1 MKAYHLSNLINDHI
15 ITSRGLVCAVSRNPS
30 GQNKNPKILRL
41 PFLHKNDI
49 STIEKFCERSDKS
62 DWLRWCNYPLVIF
75 SSVITSTK
83 TGIRHNTTKDG
94 FRSDKISD
102 LAFAP
107 SNEQNVRMSAN
118 VFCQGSLYWILLIL
132 GPRGPLNS
140 AFVACLF
147 SSSKKIF
154 SFFFVH
160 LFLLQHNIF
169 LPLYC
174 RQAE

>member
-1 MKAYHLSNLINDHI
+1 M
-15 ITSRGLVCAVSRNPS
+15 CAVSRNPS
-30 GQNKNPKILRL
+30 GQNKNLKKMGFGRYGPFQPKSAL
-41 PFLHKNDI
+41 PKPIYHYFTNIDI
-49 STIEKFCERSDKS
+49 WTIERFCERSDKS

-107 SNEQNVRMSAN
+107 SNEQNVRLSAMF
-118 VFCQGSLYWILLIL
+118 FCQGSLYWILLIL

-140 AFVACLF
+140 AFCLPF
-147 SSSKKIF
+147 
-154 SFFFVH
+154 
-160 LFLLQHNIF
+160 FLLQENF
-169 LPLYC
+169 LFFLCPSFPSST
-174 RQAE
+174 

>member
-1 MKAYHLSNLINDHI
+1 M
-15 ITSRGLVCAVSRNPS
+15 CAVSRNPS
-30 GQNKNPKILRL
+30 GQNKNLKKMGFGRYGPFQPKSAL
-41 PFLHKNDI
+41 PKPIYHYFTNIDI
-49 STIEKFCERSDKS
+49 WTIERFCERSDKS

-94 FRSDKISD
+94 FRSDNISD

-107 SNEQNVRMSAN
+107 SNEQNVRLSAN